1 MAQTM
6 PLRTRGRIAA
16 IMKLR
21 CPRCREGRL
30 FRGLFAM
37 PDTCPV
43 CHLKIER
50 EPGYFVGAMYISYA
64 IEVPLVLI
72 LAGGVGL
79 AFPNLSPAWV
89 IGSAMLLSLPLV
101 PAVFRY
107 SRTLWM
113 HLDRSIDR
121 GA

>member
-1 MAQTM
+1 MY
-6 PLRTRGRIAA
+6 
-16 IMKLR
+16 
-21 CPRCREGRL
+21 
-30 FRGLFAM
+30 
-37 PDTCPV
+37 DTCPV

-64 IEVPLVLI
+64 IEVPLVLA
-72 LAGGVGL
+72 LAYVVQL
-79 AFPNLSPAWV
+79 LFPDLSPAWV
-89 IGSAMLLSLPLV
+89 IGAAILLTLPLV

-121 GA
+121 SA